1 MAVEERKIYEDI
13 AHRTDGDIY
22 IGVVGP
28 VRTGK
33 STFIKRVMESLVIPN
48 IENVYRR
55 ERARDELPQS
65 GSGRTIMTAE
75 PKFVPE
81 EAVTVSMD
89 GSAAFQ
95 VRLIDCVGY
104 MVPGAVGQL
113 EGETER
119 MVTTPWFD
127 HEIPM
132 SEAAEVGTRKVI
144 AEHSTIGIVV
154 TTDGT
159 ITEIPREDYL
169 EAEERVIRELKE
181 LGKPFLV
188 LLNSAHPNS
197 ERARAIRDEIAQ
209 RHQVTCVAANC
220 LEMEEEDVSALL
232 KQVLYEFPL
241 KEMDL
246 FLPPWVDALPQE
258 HPIKAALYEAIR
270 QGAGQL
276 GRIRDVEQAVES
288 MGECEQVSQARVT
301 SIDLGTGLACV
312 SLELPRSLFYDTIS
326 QQSGFQIGNDG
337 DLMALLTQLA
347 QVKASYDKVA
357 DALKEVEET
366 GYGIVVPSIDSLV
379 LEEPEIVR
387 QGGRYGVRL
396 KASAPSIHMIRAD
409 IETEVSPIVGSEKQ
423 SEEMIHYLL
432 QEFEGD
438 TAKIWQSNIFGK
450 SFHEL
455 VGEDLNAKVKRMPE
469 DAREKLRE
477 TLQRIIN
484 EGSGGLICI
493 IL

>member
-1 MAVEERKIYEDI
+1 MEENKLYDDI
-13 AHRTDGDIY
+13 AQRTGGDIY

-33 STFIKRVMESLVIPN
+33 STFIKRFMETLVIPN

-65 GSGRTIMTAE
+65 GSGRTVMTAE

-81 EAVTVSMD
+81 EAVRVEMAD
-89 GSAAFQ
+89 GASFA

-104 MVPGAVGQL
+104 MVPGATGQM
-113 EGETER
+113 ENDAPR
-119 MVTTPWFD
+119 MVTTPWYD
-127 HEIPM
+127 HDIPM
-132 SEAAEVGTRKVI
+132 TEAAELGTRKVI

-159 ITEIPREDYL
+159 ITDIPREDYL
-169 EAEERVIRELKE
+169 EAEARVITELKS

-188 LLNSAHPNS
+188 LLNSAYPQS
-197 ERARAIRDEIAQ
+197 DRAKAIQADIMDRYD
-209 RHQVTCVAANC
+209 VTCMRCNC
-220 LEMEEEDVSALL
+220 LELDEDDVTSII
-232 KQVLYEFPL
+232 KGVLYEFPV
-241 KEMDL
+241 KELDL
-246 FLPPWVDALPQE
+246 FLPPWVDALPYD
-258 HPIKAALYEAIR
+258 HPIKNELYAAIR
-270 QGAGQL
+270 QGAAGMR
-276 GRIRDVEQAVES
+276 RIRDVEGAMAAIGGCES
-288 MGECEQVSQARVT
+288 VSSARVT
-301 SIDLGTGLACV
+301 SINLGAGLAAAA
-312 SLELPRSLFYDTIS
+312 LELPRSLFYDTIS
-326 QQSGFQIGNDG
+326 AQSGFTISDDG
-337 DLMALLTQLA
+337 DLMSLLTELA
-347 QVKASYDKVA
+347 GVKKEYDKVS
-357 DALKEVEET
+357 DALQQVRET
-366 GYGIVVPSIDSLV
+366 GYGIVAPGAEEMK
-379 LEEPEIVR
+379 LEEPEIVK

-423 SEEMIHYLL
+423 SEEMVSFLL

-438 TAKIWQSNIFGK
+438 TAKIWDSNIFGK

-455 VGEDLNAKVKRMPE
+455 VGEDLNAKLKRMPD
-469 DAREKLRE
+469 DARDKFRE
-477 TLQRIIN
+477 TLQRVIN

>member
-1 MAVEERKIYEDI
+1 MEERKIYEDI

-113 EGETER
+113 EGENER

-209 RHQVTCVAANC
+209 HHQVTCVAANC
-220 LEMEEEDVSALL
+220 LEMEEGDVSALL

-246 FLPPWVDALPQE
+246 FFPPWVDALPQE

-288 MGECEQVSQARVT
+288 MRECEQVSQARVT
-301 SIDLGTGLACV
+301 SIDLGTGLACA

-326 QQSGFQIGNDG
+326 QQSGFQIANDG